1 MYANTTK
8 AKERRY
14 RAFEHTHTPGR
25 ITDIFDSQIY
35 RRLLGEK
42 VVIDG
47 KTASHEYFSDPCD
60 VALGLS
66 TDGFAPFKRRKAT
79 AWPLVLFDYNLPPE
93 TRFHKDN
100 KLDLG
105 TIPGPKKPKD
115 YDSFFWPAFEE
126 FMRLQYGVKAF
137 DVLADELFL
146 LRGYLILAFGDI
158 PAISMLM
165 RMTGHNGFSPCR
177 MCEIH
182 GV

>member
-1 MYANTTK
+1 MPTPQKQRNDDI
-8 AKERRY
+8 ELSS
-14 RAFEHTHTPGR
+14 THTPGR

-35 RRLLGEK
+35 HQLLGEK

-47 KTASHEYFSDPCD
+47 KTASHEYFSDPHN

-66 TDGFAPFKRRKAT
+66 TDGFAPFKQHKAT

-105 TIPGPKKPKD
+105 TISGPQKPKD